1 MSLNVQI
8 TPAAAAFYRQEMEL
22 STDQALRLFVRIG
35 GFGCGGY
42 SIGVQVDR
50 PTARDHKIQIGGVT
64 FVVSPD
70 DTWYMEGLV
79 IDHDPSH
86 GICCANRNCE
96 DLHHPELPKQHFAM
110 AV

>member
-1 MSLNVQI
+1 LNLDVHI

-22 STDQALRLFVRIG
+22 SADQALRLFVRIG

-50 PTARDHKIQIGGVT
+50 PTARDHRVQVGGVT
-64 FVVSPD
+64 FVISPD
-70 DTWYMEGLV
+70 DSWYMEGLV
-79 IDHDPSH
+79 IDHDPIH
-86 GICCANRNCE
+86 GICCASRHCD
-96 DLHHPELPKQHFAM
+96 DLHHPDLPEQPFAL